1 MSKPTV
7 TARALSITDAARY
20 LDVTRKTVYS
30 LIEAGELRRTTIS
43 GAKLVR
49 IPVEDLDRLLGL
61 STDREAS

>member
-49 IPVEDLDRLLGL
+49 IPVEDLDRLLGID
-61 STDREAS
+61 TDREAS